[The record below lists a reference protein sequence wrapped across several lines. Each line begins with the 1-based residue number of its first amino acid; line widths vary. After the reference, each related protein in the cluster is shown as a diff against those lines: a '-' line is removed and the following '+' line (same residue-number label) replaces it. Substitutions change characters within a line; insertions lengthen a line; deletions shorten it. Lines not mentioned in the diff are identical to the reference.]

1 MPLRDAYDDHMILRR
16 IASVLLVAPA
26 LAVVGCASGTTPAG
40 PSSPAQAPTPPATTP
55 AASEMQ
61 ADAAWLDDGRL
72 LGVVTWG
79 SSSCVPVAEAATASG
94 QEVAATL
101 TDPGDGTQPCTAD
114 FSPRASLVGVPEG
127 VNPQDDVTVAL
138 TYLDQTVRFEVDG
151 ADDLKGVPGEATD
164 YAPSAGWFDD
174 EKGIVLL
181 TWGSSSCQPIV
192 EDIDEADDAI
202 TVTFKANEGACTMD
216 MGPRLTVLGVSGEGD
231 DQALVLVGDNL
242 DATLPIIG

>member
-1 MPLRDAYDDHMILRR
+1 
-16 IASVLLVAPA
+16 
-26 LAVVGCASGTTPAG
+26 
-40 PSSPAQAPTPPATTP
+40 
-55 AASEMQ
+55 MQ

-94 QEVAATL
+94 QEVAVTL
-101 TDPGDGTQPCTAD
+101 ADPGDGTQPCTAD

-181 TWGSSSCQPIV
+181 TWGSSSCTPIV
-192 EDIDEADDAI
+192 ERIDEGADAI
-202 TVTFKANEGACTMD
+202 TVTFTPHEGACTMD
-216 MGPRLTVLGVSGEGD
+216 MGPRLTVLSVSGEGA
-231 DQALVLVGDNL
+231 DQDLVLGGDNL

>member
-1 MPLRDAYDDHMILRR
+1 MPLRDAYNDHMILRR

-72 LGVVTWG
+72 LGLVTWG
-79 SSSCVPVAEAATASG
+79 SSSCVPITEAATASG
-94 QEVAATL
+94 QEIAVTL
-101 TDPGDGTQPCTAD
+101 TDPEGQPCTKDLA
-114 FSPRASLVGVPEG
+114 PRASLVGLPEG
-127 VNPQDDVTVAL
+127 VSPREDVTVVL
-138 TYLDQTVRFEVDG
+138 TYLGETVRFQVDSD
-151 ADDLKGVPGEATD
+151 DDLTGVPGEPTD